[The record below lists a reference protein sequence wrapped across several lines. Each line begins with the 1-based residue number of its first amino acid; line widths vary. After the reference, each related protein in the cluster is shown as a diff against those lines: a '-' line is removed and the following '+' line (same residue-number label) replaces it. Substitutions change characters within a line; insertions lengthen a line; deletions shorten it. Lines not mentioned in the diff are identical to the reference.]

1 MTLILKQQYKKRIF
15 LAFFESFSSK
25 VCKLCKFKRSLILIG
40 FDLKNAFTTK
50 GQIDKMLM
58 HFNSKNVGHAHRII
72 AVVAKANKSSQLAT
86 AVLTLVFI
94 EIFTIRRSI
103 FKNIQRNEFIGFS
116 WLTKKLNAIIM
127 LNKTKVMFF
136 ILMFLSKRMVFHT
149 CTIFLNYLQK

>member
-1 MTLILKQQYKKRIF
+1 MTLTLEQQYKKQIF

-50 GQIDKMLM
+50 GQIDKMLL
-58 HFNSKNVGHAHRII
+58 HFTSKNVGYAHRII
-72 AVVAKANKSSQLAT
+72 AVAKANKRSQRAT
-86 AVLTLVFI
+86 AVLTFVFI
-94 EIFTIRRSI
+94 EIFKIRIFI
-103 FKNIQRNEFIGFS
+103 FKNIPRNEFIGFS

-127 LNKTKVMFF
+127 LNKTKVMF
-136 ILMFLSKRMVFHT
+136 LSKRIVFYT